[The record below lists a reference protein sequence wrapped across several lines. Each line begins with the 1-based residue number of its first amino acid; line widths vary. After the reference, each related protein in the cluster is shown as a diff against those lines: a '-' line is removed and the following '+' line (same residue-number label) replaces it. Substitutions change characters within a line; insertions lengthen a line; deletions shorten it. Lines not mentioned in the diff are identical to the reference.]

1 MTQIAVI
8 VGSLRA
14 DSLNKKLAQNLEELA
29 PAGTQF
35 VYADIS
41 ALPLFNQDIEGDF
54 PATAQSLKDVL
65 EAADGI
71 LVVTPEY
78 NRSIPGVLKNAID
91 WASRPWGSNSFNGK
105 PAGIVGASMSP
116 LGTAVA
122 QAHLKSIM
130 VYLNTKLMG
139 QPEVFLTGAHEAF
152 DDEGVVIESSKDHLK
167 HYIDAFVAH
176 VDSQK

>member
-29 PAGTQF
+29 PAGTEF

-54 PATAQSLKDVL
+54 PAVAQSLKDVI
-65 EAADGI
+65 ESADGVLI
-71 LVVTPEY
+71 VTPEY

-105 PAGIVGASMSP
+105 LAGIVGASMSP

-130 VYLNTKLMG
+130 VYLNTRLMG

-176 VDSQK
+176 IDSQK

>member
-14 DSLNKKLAQNLEELA
+14 DSLNKKLANNLETLA
-29 PAGTQF
+29 PKGTTF

-41 ALPLFNQDIEGDF
+41 KLPLFSQDIEGDF
-54 PATAQSLKDVL
+54 PAAAQTLKDVI
-65 EAADGI
+65 EAADGV
-71 LVVTPEY
+71 LVATPEY
-78 NRSIPGVLKNAID
+78 NRSFPGVLKNAID

-116 LGTAVA
+116 LGTAAA
-122 QAHLKSIM
+122 QAHLKDVL

-139 QPEVFLTGAHEAF
+139 QPEVYLTGAHEAF

-167 HYIDAFVAH
+167 HYIETFVAH
-176 VDSQK
+176 INSQK